1 MVVSLSRPRCNNEN
15 ESALFQLF
23 TIFLNILT
31 PVFGLVLIGYLLGPR
46 LEIEARSVSRYAYY
60 VLTPAFLF
68 NVFSTAKI
76 EAELALRMTIF
87 AVAGTLLMA
96 LAGYMLARLMRCSTE
111 ITAAF
116 VLICVFGNVGNF
128 GFPIIQFK
136 YGDGAIVEA
145 SFYFIIM
152 STLGFIVGV
161 AAVTLSRGGK
171 LGAILSVFKT
181 PAILAAIVSVGTNL
195 SGVPVPLFIERLA
208 ELLAGALIPTM
219 LFTLGI
225 QLAGMR
231 KITFDRAV
239 WAVSLTRL
247 LIGPVLGILLAL
259 PLLTGVPRGTGI
271 LQLAMPAA
279 VLTSLIALE
288 HDLMPDFVTTA
299 VLLTT
304 ILSAL
309 TLTLVLYIV

>member
-1 MVVSLSRPRCNNEN
+1 MS
-15 ESALFQLF
+15 QLF

-68 NVFSTAKI
+68 NVFSSAKI
-76 EAELALRMTIF
+76 EAELAIRMVLF
-87 AVAGTLLMA
+87 AVIGTLLMA
-96 LAGYMLARLMRCSTE
+96 LIGYLLARFMRCSRE
-111 ITAAF
+111 MTAAF
-116 VLICVFGNVGNF
+116 VLLCVFGNVGNF

-145 SFYFIIM
+145 SLYFIVM

-161 AAVTLSRGGK
+161 AAATLSREGKGGK
-171 LGAILSVFKT
+171 LGAVLSVFKT
-181 PAILAAIVSVGTNL
+181 PAILAAIVALGTNFL
-195 SGVPVPLFIERLA
+195 SIPVPLFVERIA
-208 ELLAGALIPTM
+208 GLLAGGLIPTM

-231 KITFDRAV
+231 NITFDRNV

-247 LIGPVLGILLAL
+247 LIGPALGILLAI
-259 PLLTGVPRGTGI
+259 PFMLTGVPRGTGI

-288 HDLMPDFVTTA
+288 HDLMPTFVTTS

>member
-1 MVVSLSRPRCNNEN
+1 LS
-15 ESALFQLF
+15 QLF

-31 PVFGLVLIGYLLGPR
+31 PVFGLVLIGYMLGPR

-68 NVFSTAKI
+68 NVFSTAQI
-76 EAELALRMTIF
+76 EANLALRMVLF
-87 AVAGTLLMA
+87 ATVGTLLMA
-96 LAGYMLARLMRCSTE
+96 LAGYALARLMRCSTE
-111 ITAAF
+111 MTAAF
-116 VLICVFGNVGNF
+116 VLISVFGNVGNF

-136 YGDGAIVEA
+136 YGEGAIVEA
-145 SFYFIIM
+145 SLYFIVM

-161 AAVTLSRGGK
+161 AAATLSSGGGF
-171 LGAILSVFKT
+171 GAMLSVFKT
-181 PAILAAIVSVGTNL
+181 PAIIAAIVAVAANVL
-195 SGVPVPLFIERLA
+195 NVPVPLFFERIVGLM
-208 ELLAGALIPTM
+208 AGALIPTM

-225 QLAGMR
+225 QLAGMTN
-231 KITFDRAV
+231 ITFDRHV
-239 WAVSLTRL
+239 WSISILRL
-247 LIGPVLGILLAL
+247 LIGPALGILLAVPFAL
-259 PLLTGVPRGTGI
+259 SGVPRGTGI

-279 VLTSLIALE
+279 VLTSLIAME
-288 HDLMPDFVTTA
+288 HKLMPEFVTTI